1 MSKLPI
7 VTPTQMAKI
16 LRHLGFV
23 LIRQKGSHAFFQ
35 HPDGRATV
43 VPFHRGEDLGR
54 GLIRAILRDIELD
67 PAEYEKLRKEV

>member
-7 VTPTQMAKI
+7 ISPTQMSKI

-23 LIRQKGSHAFFQ
+23 FLRQKGSHAYFR

-43 VPFHRGEDLGR
+43 IPIHKGEDLGR
-54 GLIRAILRDIELD
+54 GLLRAILRDIDITPE
-67 PAEYEKLRKEV
+67 EYERLRKEV